1 MVQERAIVANLNVRI
16 RSHVVET
23 PAVDC
28 HNLSR
33 KFGNRMAVS
42 HLDLTVPRGTVFGF
56 LGPNGA
62 GKTTTIRM
70 MLGMLRPSSGSLRVL
85 GLNPITEGQQLRTK
99 CGVMLDNVGLYDRLS
114 AHQNLELAARV
125 AHMPRRERQQRIEAS
140 LHRVGLWDRRDDR
153 VSGFSK
159 GMRQKLGLAR
169 ALLSDPEMLILDE
182 PTAGLDPTN
191 IVMVRELLQTL
202 VQESGQSIV
211 LSTHLLVEAQRI
223 CDQVAIIQDGQL
235 VAVGAPDQ
243 LGHHGLPTVRLT
255 LSGDDLDIITSLPLP
270 PHATLHRLS
279 GHDWRATLSA
289 TTDTEDLVA
298 VLVNAHIGV
307 RAVIPEHVSLE
318 EEYLRLVGGNPHE

>member
-1 MVQERAIVANLNVRI
+1 MQISA
-16 RSHVVET
+16 VECRD
-23 PAVDC
+23 V
-28 HNLSR
+28 SR
-33 KFGNRMAVS
+33 NFGQRMAVS
-42 HLDLTVPRGTVFGF
+42 HLDLSVPHGTVFGF

-85 GLNPITEGQQLRTK
+85 GLNPTTDGQALRSK

-114 AHQNLELAARV
+114 ARQNLELAARV
-125 AHMPRRERQQRIEAS
+125 AHVPASQRPSRIEA
-140 LHRVGLWDRRDDR
+140 LLNQVDLWERRDDR

-169 ALLSDPEMLILDE
+169 SLLSDPEMLILDE

-202 VQESGQSIV
+202 AQESKRAIF

-223 CDQVAIIQDGQL
+223 CDQVAIIQGGKL
-235 VAVGAPDQ
+235 IAVGAPDK
-243 LGHHGLPTVRLT
+243 LGNQGLPTIRLT
-255 LSGDDLDIITSLPLP
+255 LSGDVPDNMTSLPLP
-270 PHATLHRLS
+270 SQVTLNRLS
-279 GHDWRATLSA
+279 GHDWRATLA
-289 TTDTEDLVA
+289 TLEDTEGLVA
-298 VLVNAHIGV
+298 ALVNAHIGV

-318 EEYLRLVGGNPHE
+318 EEYLRLVGGDAHE

>member
-1 MVQERAIVANLNVRI
+1 MEISALECQE
-16 RSHVVET
+16 
-23 PAVDC
+23 
-28 HNLSR
+28 LSR
-33 KFGNRMAVS
+33 SFGNRPAVS
-42 HLDLTVPRGTVFGF
+42 HLTLTVPHGTVFGF

-85 GLNPITEGQQLRTK
+85 GLNPIIDGQTLRAK
-99 CGVMLDNVGLYDRLS
+99 CGVMLDNVGLYDRLT
-114 AHQNLELAARV
+114 ARQNLELAARV
-125 AHMPRRERQQRIEAS
+125 AHLPTSQRPLRIEE
-140 LHRVGLWDRRDDR
+140 LLNLVDLWERRDDR

-202 VQESGQSIV
+202 VQASKRSIF

-223 CDQVAIIQDGQL
+223 CDQVAIIQGGKL
-235 VAVGAPDQ
+235 IAVGAPDK
-243 LGHHGLPTVRLT
+243 LGNQELPTIRLT
-255 LSGDDLDIITSLPLP
+255 LSGEDPASIASLPLP
-270 PHATLHRLS
+270 PHVTLKRLN
-279 GHDWRATLSA
+279 GHEWRATLA
-289 TTDTEDLVA
+289 TLEDAEDLVA
-298 VLVNAHIGV
+298 ALVNAHIGV
-307 RAVIPEHVSLE
+307 RAVIPEQVSLE